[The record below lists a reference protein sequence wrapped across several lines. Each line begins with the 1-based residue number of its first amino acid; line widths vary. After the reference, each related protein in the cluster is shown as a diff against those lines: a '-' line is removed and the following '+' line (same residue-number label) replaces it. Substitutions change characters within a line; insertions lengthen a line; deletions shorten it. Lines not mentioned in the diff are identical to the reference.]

1 MRIGV
6 VTTSYP
12 RFPGDPAG
20 NFVAELSSWIAGR
33 GHRVAVI
40 AAGDTYIDDAWQNVP
55 VERVSAG
62 AELFYDGGAPDA
74 LGARGG
80 SLAALRFSAALS
92 IAVGKRARNWDGIVA
107 HWLAPCGVA
116 AALAAPTLPLWAIA
130 HGGDVHLLRK
140 LRLIRPASRVL
151 GRARVSF
158 VSAALRESIAGQG
171 RAGRDLANRSSVA
184 AMGIDL
190 AHFRA
195 LPKTR
200 EVNARPL
207 LLFLG
212 RLVAIKG
219 VDLLLR
225 ALEGQAH
232 AWDIC
237 IAGAG
242 PSGAELRRQAERLGI
257 EANWVGE
264 VHGGA
269 RDALLA
275 RANVVV
281 IPSRRYEGREEGMPR
296 VALEALA
303 AGAELVV
310 SESGG
315 LSEIPESI
323 CHRVPCEDVPALA
336 AAIAALGQGARAAFG
351 PGHWL
356 DEHDWDALGPRLL
369 PGLGLG

>member
-33 GHRVAVI
+33 GHGVAVV
-40 AAGDTYIDDAWQNVP
+40 AAGDACIDDSWQNLP
-55 VERVSAG
+55 VERIAAG
-62 AELFYDGGAPDA
+62 AELFYEGGAPDA

-80 SLAALRFSAALS
+80 SFAAARFTAALS
-92 IAVGKRARNWDGIVA
+92 LAVGKRARNWDGVVA
-107 HWLAPCGVA
+107 HWLAPCGAV

-140 LRLIRPASRVL
+140 LRLIRPLSRVL
-151 GRARVSF
+151 GRAHVSF
-158 VSAALRESIAGQG
+158 VSAALRESVAAEG
-171 RAGRDLANRSSVA
+171 RAGQSLAARSTVA
-184 AMGIDL
+184 SMGIDI
-190 AHFRA
+190 AHFGA

-200 EVNARPL
+200 AGNSKPL

-212 RLVAIKG
+212 RLVPIKG

-232 AWDIC
+232 AWDVC

-242 PSGAELRRQAERLGI
+242 PSGAELRRQADLLGI
-257 EANWVGE
+257 EARWFGE
-264 VHGGA
+264 VHGDA

-303 AGAELVV
+303 VGAELVV

-356 DEHDWDALGPRLL
+356 EEHDWDALGPKLL
-369 PGLGLG
+369 PRLGLG